1 MVLVGAS
8 AARWVATHPVAVTGG
23 GYNRGVIERVENV
36 GYGRDASGA
45 LAAEIARAKVSGPL
59 APVTV
64 LVPSNFAGLTARRV
78 LGAGLVGPGG
88 VANVSFVTPFR
99 LAGLLAADQVLD
111 TRPLTK
117 PVLGAAVR
125 RALADDPGPF
135 AAVADHEATEAALAA
150 LYAELSNVSPAALDR
165 MARGGTRSAAT
176 AVRLFRSIASHLH
189 AFHDEAAVVRAAAG
203 RPDLA
208 RVLVPYGS
216 FIWYLPAPTTAPVAA
231 FLGAV
236 LAAASRASVIIGRS
250 GDATADRSV
259 VATCARAGVELRVD
273 SSIATPTADHI
284 VSVTDADEE
293 VRAAVRHIIGLV
305 TDGVALDRI
314 GIFYPVAEPYLA
326 ILEQQLEAAGLPANG
341 PSQRPLGA
349 SAAGRTLLAALALP
363 AERWRR
369 DRVLNVVSG
378 APVRA
383 GDGPA
388 HPSAWETI
396 SRRAGV
402 VAGLGDWQDKLLH
415 RADQLR
421 EAGAQADAGRERA
434 WLRSVQR
441 ELADLEP
448 LRRFVAELAAAV
460 AAVADADTWPTKSRA
475 AAALLHQ
482 LLGAGH
488 LHNRWPE
495 SEQAAFERIE
505 DALVRLSALGDL
517 EPSPSNA
524 VFLRALA
531 AELDTP
537 MGRSGRFGLG
547 VTYGPLLAATGHDL
561 DAVFVLGCVEG
572 LSPSARREDALLAD
586 SIREL
591 SDGELDPRS
600 ARLDD
605 QHRAFLAALASAPA
619 GRRTLSAPR
628 GDLRSGRQP
637 LPSRWLLDSAT
648 AISGRAVYA
657 TDFADLGPDVVAAVA
672 SFATGLLGEQPAAS
686 LDERDLAALLRYRR
700 GALGGIDEAGAVRAL
715 AAHPVGAT
723 VARGLGAQAARRSP
737 MFTEWDGNLAGQPV
751 PSTAATPISP
761 TRLETWAHCGFKY
774 YLSSLLGLRERD
786 DPERLV
792 DLSAMDRGSAV
803 HEVLETFIGDAI
815 DAGVPEPDEPW
826 SPVERLRIHAIA
838 DGVFARYEVEGRTGR
853 SLHWRMAK
861 RNLSLLLDQVLVQD
875 DEHRRTRRTRPISVE
890 LPFGLDGRDPVTLAL
905 DDGRTLQ
912 FRGRAD
918 RVDRTEDGRLV
929 VIDYKSG
936 KPTKY
941 VGIDTDDP
949 VREGL
954 TLQLGL
960 YAEAGLAQLGG
971 EAVEAQYWLVD
982 STGAHTH
989 LGYPWTDDRRR
1000 RFVDVVTAIADGV
1013 EAGVFPLVPGE
1024 WDSHFNTHGG
1034 CRYCDFDSVCPQ
1046 ARGEQASVK
1055 LAAPELR
1062 RRDPLVW
1069 EPVP

>member
-1 MVLVGAS
+1 MPAP
-8 AARWVATHPVAVTGG
+8 THPVGVTGG
-23 GYNRGVIERVENV
+23 GYNRGVIERVEIV
-36 GYGRDASGA
+36 GYGRDAGVA
-45 LAAEIARAKVSGPL
+45 LAAAIARGKEAGPL

-64 LVPSNFAGLTARRV
+64 LVPSNFAGLTARRI
-78 LGAGLVGPGG
+78 LGAGLAGPGG

-99 LAGLLAADQVLD
+99 LAGLLAADQVLG
-111 TRPLTK
+111 TRPLTS

-135 AAVADHEATEAALAA
+135 AAVADHEATEAALSS

-165 MARGGTRSAAT
+165 MGRGGTRSAAT
-176 AVRLFRSIASHLH
+176 AVRLFRAIAAHLRG
-189 AFHDEAAVVRAAAG
+189 FHDEAAVARAAAG

-208 RVLVPYGS
+208 QVLVPYGPV
-216 FIWYLPAPTTAPVAA
+216 IWYLPAPTTAPVAA
-231 FLGAV
+231 FVGAV
-236 LAAASRASVIIGRS
+236 LAAAPDASVIVGSS

-259 VATCARAGVELRVD
+259 AATCARAGVDVALPAAVV
-273 SSIATPTADHI
+273 APTADRI
-284 VSVTDADEE
+284 VSVTDADDE
-293 VRAAVRHIIGLV
+293 VRRAVRDIVGLLA
-305 TDGVALDRI
+305 DGVDLDRI
-314 GIFYPVAEPYLA
+314 GVFYPAAEPYLA

-341 PSQRPLGA
+341 PSQRSLGA

-388 HPSAWETI
+388 HPAAWETI

-402 VAGLGDWQDKLLH
+402 VAGLDDWQTKLLH
-415 RADQLR
+415 RADQLH
-421 EAGAQADAGRERA
+421 EARVLAAAGGERGWA
-434 WLRSVQR
+434 RSVER
-441 ELADLEP
+441 ELADLDP
-448 LRRFVAELAAAV
+448 LRHFVAELASAV
-460 AAVADADTWPTKSRA
+460 AAVDDASTWPDKSRA
-475 AAALLHQ
+475 ATVLLHQ

-488 LHNRWPE
+488 LHGRWPE
-495 SEQAAFERIE
+495 HEQAAFERIE
-505 DALVRLSALGDL
+505 DALARLATLGDL
-517 EPSPSNA
+517 EPSPSHA

-537 MGRSGRFGLG
+537 MGRSGRFGHG
-547 VTYGPLLAATGHDL
+547 VTYGPLASAIGHDL

-572 LSPSARREDALLAD
+572 LSPSPRREDALLAD
-586 SIREL
+586 SIRLL
-591 SDGELDPRS
+591 SDGELEPRS

-605 QHRAFLAALASAPA
+605 QHRAFLAALAAAPA

-637 LPSRWLLDSAT
+637 LPSRWLLESAA
-648 AISGRAVYA
+648 AIAGRPVYA
-657 TDFADLGPDVVAAVA
+657 TDFADLGPDVVDAVA
-672 SFATGLLGEQPAAS
+672 SFATGLLADRPAAS
-686 LDERDLAALLRYRR
+686 LDERDLATLLRFHRSEL
-700 GALGGIDEAGAVRAL
+700 GALDDAEVVAAL
-715 AAHPVGAT
+715 ADHPVGAT
-723 VARGLGAQAARRSP
+723 VARGLGAQAARRSAA
-737 MFTEWDGNLAGQPV
+737 FTEWDGNLAGQPV

-761 TRLETWAHCGFKY
+761 TRLETWAQCGFKY

-792 DLSAMDRGSAV
+792 DLSPMDRGSAV
-803 HEVLETFIGDAI
+803 HAVLERFIGDAI
-815 DAGVPEPDEPW
+815 ADGAPDPDEPW
-826 SPVERLRIHAIA
+826 TDADRVRIHAIA
-838 DGVFARYEVEGRTGR
+838 DGVFAEYETLGRTGR

-861 RNLSLLLDQVLVQD
+861 RNLSLLLDHVLAQD
-875 DEHRRTRRTRPISVE
+875 DAHRRTRRVRPVSVE
-890 LPFGLDGRDPVTLAL
+890 LPFGLEDRDPVTLTL
-905 DDGRTLQ
+905 DDGRTLR

-941 VGIDTDDP
+941 IGIESDDP

-971 EAVEAQYWLVD
+971 ESAEAQYWLVD

-1000 RFVDVVTAIADGV
+1000 RFVEVVTAIADGV

-1046 ARGEQASVK
+1046 ARGEQAAVK
-1055 LAAPELR
+1055 VAAPELR

-1069 EPVP
+1069 EPAS